1 MKLFLNR
8 PIYLSSERELGRN
21 LFYGAGQ
28 DVVALLSQKRQK
40 TSLLGQKS
48 SQKYSKPKYQMV
60 LYFS

>member
-40 TSLLGQKS
+40 RSLGQKS

>member
-40 TSLLGQKS
+40 RSLGQKS
-48 SQKYSKPKYQMV
+48 LQKYSKPKCQMV